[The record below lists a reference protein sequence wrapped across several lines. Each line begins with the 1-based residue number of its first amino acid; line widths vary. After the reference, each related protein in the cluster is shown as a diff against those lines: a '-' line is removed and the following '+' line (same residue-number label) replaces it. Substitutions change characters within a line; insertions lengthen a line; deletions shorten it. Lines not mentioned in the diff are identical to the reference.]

1 MELAMAGSLIGN
13 IVAAMVGCLLAHTV
27 SAMVGSFDWGTFS
40 FN

>member
-1 MELAMAGSLIGN
+1 MAGSLIGN